1 MRRYIE
7 QLQKRHPHEKRRFSL
22 NAAAI
27 IVGFIFVVWISTLGV
42 RLTQQISDSTSS
54 GNDNNSSSSG
64 NGSSLVAAVADAG
77 SALVRQAG
85 HLTAEVSSIGAGN
98 MNWDG
103 STTTSA
109 ATPVGTATVIE
120 VPTTTDDT
128 AAGNQ

>member
-1 MRRYIE
+1 MKRYIA
-7 QLQKRHPHEKRRFSL
+7 QLRQRHPHEKRRFSL

-27 IVGFIFVVWISTLGV
+27 IVGFIFIVWISTLGV

-54 GNDNNSSSSG
+54 GSNNNSG

-77 SALVRQAG
+77 SAIARQAG

-103 STTTSA
+103 STTTST
-109 ATPVGTATVIE
+109 ATPVGAATVIE